1 MKYYVG
7 LDLGQARDYTAVA
20 ILERSQKECTWGVRH
35 LHRFPLGTPYPSLVE
50 STRDLVR
57 RPPLLGNVQLV
68 IDATGVGRPV
78 LDIFRRGNM
87 GHRVV
92 GVSIHGGDAV
102 SQDPS
107 ISGYRV
113 PKRDLVSNLQLLFQQ
128 RRLRIPTNLRESD
141 ILIQELRSFRV
152 QISDAGHDSYG
163 AWRSG
168 EHDDMVLAVALAAW
182 MAQRHR
188 PLSAHASTERVDTLE
203 ELMKRTD
210 PADSHDSQA
219 SVDQFAIGVDSAGRS
234 PFGSS
239 RTVVRFGR

>member
-1 MKYYVG
+1 MRFYAG
-7 LDLGQARDYTAVA
+7 LDLGQARDFTAMA
-20 ILERSQKECTWGVRH
+20 ILERSQKECRWELRL
-35 LHRFPLGTPYPSLVE
+35 LHRFPLGTAYPSLVE
-50 STRDLVR
+50 SMRDIVR

-78 LDIFRRGNM
+78 LDIFRKGNM
-87 GHRVV
+87 GHGVV

-102 SQDPS
+102 SKDPS

-128 RRLRIPTNLRESD
+128 RLLRIPTDLRESE

-182 MAQRHR
+182 LGQRHR
-188 PLSAHASTERVDTLE
+188 PFARRHEAEPVSSPE
-203 ELMKRTD
+203 ELFRRLDLVK
-210 PADSHDSQA
+210 AQSEGHDI
-219 SVDQFAIGVDSAGRS
+219 DQFAVGSDSLGRY
-234 PFGSS
+234 PVGGP
-239 RTVVRFGR
+239 RTAIRIRR

>member
-35 LHRFPLGTPYPSLVE
+35 LHRFPLGTAYPSLVE

-188 PLSAHASTERVDTLE
+188 PLSAHPSMERVDTLE

>member
-1 MKYYVG
+1 MKFYVG

-20 ILERSQKECTWGVRH
+20 ILERSQKECRWEVRH
-35 LHRFPLGTPYPSLVE
+35 LHRFPLGTAYPSLVE
-50 STRDLVR
+50 STRDIVR

-78 LDIFRRGNM
+78 LDIFRKGNM
-87 GHRVV
+87 GHGVV

-128 RRLRIPTNLRESD
+128 RLLRIPTDLRESE

-182 MAQRHR
+182 LGQRHR
-188 PLSAHASTERVDTLE
+188 PFSTDSSSRRVATVE
-203 ELMKRTD
+203 ELLSRTD
-210 PADSHDSQA
+210 PAESHQSQA
-219 SVDQFAIGVDSAGRS
+219 DVDQFAIGVDSAGRS